1 MNKLLLSLL
10 AATALAGAVPAA
22 AGAATLNARIDAQGA
37 HLYLAQYNGPT
48 WISINQRQANL
59 DARIDEGIRNHRI
72 SAAEAASLRAQFR
85 DIANLEAHYRYT
97 GGGLDPRERADLNAR
112 FDNLSN
118 RINQANATPVF
129 VSINQRQANLDA
141 RIDDGIRNHRISP
154 AEAASLRAQFR
165 DIANLEAHYRYT
177 GGGLDDHERADLNA
191 RFDSLSN
198 RINQANATPVVVPG
212 WVMISNRLANID
224 ARIDQG
230 VHSGALTPVEAARLR
245 AEFRDLVQ
253 VETRYRASGGGL
265 DPAERADLDARF
277 NRLSAQVFVQKHDM
291 QVRH

>member
-1 MNKLLLSLL
+1 MNKLLRSLL

-48 WISINQRQANL
+48 WI
-59 DARIDEGIRNHRI
+59 
-72 SAAEAASLRAQFR
+72 
-85 DIANLEAHYRYT
+85 
-97 GGGLDPRERADLNAR
+97 
-112 FDNLSN
+112 
-118 RINQANATPVF
+118 
-129 VSINQRQANLDA
+129 SINQRQANLDA